1 VTQNALIVT
10 SISNDMNT
18 IPIEEARLIAER
30 LLEQALARM
39 DIANAIRSDR
49 LYEVCEVIGLN
60 LKC

>member
-1 VTQNALIVT
+1 
-10 SISNDMNT
+10 MNT

-39 DIANAIRSDR
+39 DFANAIRSDR